1 MANSEVFANGDQ
13 SVYGQRLLPHLLRE
27 VSKREPQKPWA
38 LVFETSDIFKGFRT
52 VNVRDISNAV
62 NATAWWMHNQLGH
75 SDQFETV
82 AYIGISD
89 IRYEIVHLASINC
102 GYKLLCI
109 SVRNS
114 DSGYLSL
121 LEATKCTKFI
131 CSSELLA
138 KGKHIKDLVPNL
150 QLVQLPSFDEMLS
163 GNIADYPYDK
173 NFAEAENDPVLICHT
188 SGSTGAPKPIT
199 LTNGN
204 WAVIDNLRKIPKTLG
219 RKNQDW
225 SLFNYEDRDCFLSSF
240 PPFHATGMIAMALPL
255 LYNSVIVVPPP
266 DRPATGES
274 CLDIMH
280 VLEQHNC
287 TLRGLLVPPTVL
299 EQLVNEPDGLWQT
312 SKLDFVMFT
321 GGPLAPSVGD
331 RLSQVT
337 DICQLIGSTETG
349 PLPGLVPERKN
360 WSYFEWQPFYKID
373 MEAWADDAFELVI
386 RHDLT
391 LKWIRTVSH
400 TMPHI
405 EVWRT
410 SDLYRQHPENPR
422 LWRFH
427 GRTDDV
433 VVLSNGEKFNPVTME
448 AIVQGHPLLT
458 GALYYGQGR
467 FQPALLIEPKPATVL
482 LSAESLIDQI
492 WPVIEKANVEAPQ
505 HAQIFRHKVAIAMPS
520 KPFRRA
526 AKGTVIRKLT
536 LGDYSTEI
544 EALYSS
550 AVTDTPQN
558 VSNLEAPEDL
568 EAVKEYVRSSLSGHL
583 PQQPTSDGED
593 LFTLGL
599 DSLQTLEFTNKLK
612 AGLSSHLEVQG
623 MTNITAKQVYAN
635 PSIGSLSGFL
645 YGLLNPECGSPNMM
659 IGNDNMNREALMAR
673 LVDKYTQGLPEENEK
688 AALSNRSLPSREMN
702 GEGSGAQSSSS
713 LSLAVTGTTG
723 SLGTYLLLALLKDPR
738 VTRVYCL
745 NRGSDAKAR
754 QRTTFTSIN
763 AEQDA
768 NDARL
773 IYLQVDLSQ
782 ERFGLQPEVFSDLLA
797 DTDVIIH
804 NAWKVDFNHTIESFE
819 PQIAGV
825 RRIINFSRNSCR
837 NPHIMFVSSVSSVGS
852 WAAVYGAHR
861 AVPESSLED
870 YSVAQSQGY
879 GESKHVAERILQNAA
894 ERCVTPV
901 TILRVGQI
909 AGPLHGAG
917 SWNESEWLPSLVR
930 TSKEL
935 GLIPDSLPDVDW
947 IPVNC
952 VADIVLD
959 ILHAGRPQTIR
970 SLNTVN
976 PRTVEWSSLVPV
988 IQNWFKLK
996 KIRAVPLA
1004 DWISALR
1011 SVDLTDQNE
1020 VKTKPAVKILDF
1032 FDGIEQAGDRQ
1043 PVYDTAKG
1051 AALSKSMAELPPV
1064 SGEWMRTWLKQW
1076 DF

>member
-1 MANSEVFANGDQ
+1 MADSEVFTNGDRPL
-13 SVYGQRLLPHLLRE
+13 YGQRLLPHILRE
-27 VSKREPQKPWA
+27 VSKSDPQKPWA

-62 NATAWWMHNQLGH
+62 NATAWWMHNQLGR
-75 SDQFETV
+75 SDHFETV

-121 LEATKCTKFI
+121 LEATKCTKFV

-173 NFAEAENDPVLICHT
+173 TFAEAENDPVLICHT

-204 WAVIDNLRKIPKTLG
+204 WAVIDNLRKIPKTPG

-225 SLFNYEDRDCFLSSF
+225 SLFNYENRGCFLSSF

-274 CLDIMH
+274 CLEIMH
-280 VLEQHNC
+280 VLERHHR

-299 EQLVNEPDGLWQT
+299 EQLVQEPDGLQQT

-331 RLSQVT
+331 RLSKVT

-373 MEAWADDAFELVI
+373 MEAWADDAFEL
-386 RHDLT
+386 
-391 LKWIRTVSH
+391 
-400 TMPHI
+400 
-405 EVWRT
+405 
-410 SDLYRQHPENPR
+410 HPENPR

-458 GALYYGQGR
+458 GALYYGQ
-467 FQPALLIEPKPATVL
+467 V
-482 LSAESLIDQI
+482 
-492 WPVIEKANVEAPQ
+492 
-505 HAQIFRHKVAIAMPS
+505 
-520 KPFRRA
+520 
-526 AKGTVIRKLT
+526 
-536 LGDYSTEI
+536 TE
-544 EALYSS
+544 
-550 AVTDTPQN
+550 TPQN

-568 EAVKEYVRSSLSGHL
+568 EAVEEYVRSSLSGHL
-583 PQQPTSDGED
+583 PQEPTSDGED

-623 MTNITAKQVYAN
+623 MKDITAKQVYAN
-635 PSIGSLSGFL
+635 PSIRSLSRFL
-645 YGLLNPECGSPNMM
+645 YGLLNPECGSPDMM
-659 IGNDNMNREALMAR
+659 ANDDTKREAH
-673 LVDKYTQGLPEENEK
+673 
-688 AALSNRSLPSREMN
+688 
-702 GEGSGAQSSSS
+702 
-713 LSLAVTGTTG
+713 
-723 SLGTYLLLALLKDPR
+723 
-738 VTRVYCL
+738 
-745 NRGSDAKAR
+745 AKAR
-754 QRTTFTSIN
+754 QNIAFTSVN
-763 AEQDA
+763 AKHDA

-773 IYLQVDLSQ
+773 VYLQVDLSQ

-825 RRIINFSRNSCR
+825 RRIVNSSQDSCR
-837 NPHIMFVSSVSSVGS
+837 NPHIMFVSSVSSVGN
-852 WAAVYGAHR
+852 WAAVYGAHK
-861 AVPESSLED
+861 AVPESPLED

-879 GESKHVAERILQNAA
+879 GESKHVSERILQIAA
-894 ERCVTPV
+894 ERCGTQV

-909 AGPLHGAG
+909 AGPLHGGG
-917 SWNESEWLPSLVR
+917 SWNKSEWLPSLVR

-947 IPVNC
+947 
-952 VADIVLD
+952 
-959 ILHAGRPQTIR
+959 
-970 SLNTVN
+970 
-976 PRTVEWSSLVPV
+976 VP
-988 IQNWFKLK
+988 
-996 KIRAVPLA
+996 
-1004 DWISALR
+1004 D
-1011 SVDLTDQNE
+1011 E
-1020 VKTKPAVKILDF
+1020 VKAKPAVKILDF
-1032 FDGIEQAGDRQ
+1032 FDGIAQAGDRQ
-1043 PVYDTAKG
+1043 PVYETAKG
-1051 AALSKSMAELPPV
+1051 VALSKSMAELPSV